1 MGSFRHLWKSG
12 EDLLFGVVDVF
23 QGLVKKVFK
32 HLLFFG
38 HGRLLDILPVRR
50 SNAAPRREVP
60 MLLRARWPVLDLMVA
75 DFTELCATDDG
86 LAPFGA
92 ELLNCQHQ

>member
-60 MLLRARWPVLDLMVA
+60 MLAASALAGFGSDGGGFDRVVCDGRWTRA
-75 DFTELCATDDG
+75 
-86 LAPFGA
+86 FGA